1 MKTVRDVHTAVSKLK
16 PPKPASAAGGGAK
29 VVDCF
34 VESMGAWLEQSG
46 AILEQLREQLK
57 RTTRVFG
64 VCARRVCADANDGPE
79 VLYGRLATFRMQW
92 RDASAENAAA
102 AARAAREAWLRG
114 GVGRAAP
121 NRFRLI
127 RIEAVQSQ
135 PQLGG
140 ADPMATFCNV
150 VRRAD
155 NRRAGGAPLFNA
167 TFSDVPPTP
176 PPNST
181 LPRPTDIHDPTGE
194 KRALCSST

>member
-1 MKTVRDVHTAVSKLK
+1 MLATTLHAQAVKTVRDVHTAVSKLK

-102 AARAAREAWLRG
+102 AARAAREAWLDNQKR
-114 GVGRAAP
+114 
-121 NRFRLI
+121 
-127 RIEAVQSQ
+127 
-135 PQLGG
+135 
-140 ADPMATFCNV
+140 
-150 VRRAD
+150 VRRPST
-155 NRRAGGAPLFNA
+155 APLQRR
-167 TFSDVPPTP
+167 
-176 PPNST
+176 
-181 LPRPTDIHDPTGE
+181 PR
-194 KRALCSST
+194 LSSSH